1 MAQPSGG
8 LQADTLVLGAGIAGV
23 STALAL
29 ARAGVRVILAD
40 NGRPEAAASW
50 GNAGLLQ
57 AEAVE
62 PYAMPRAPGVL
73 LRMLLGRDN
82 AFDHDLRGL
91 LGGVGPL
98 LSYFRHSAPARHRA
112 TAQIY
117 AALVAEALPAHAEF
131 AAQAGV
137 SGLLR
142 TVGYLAVTRRP
153 GDFAA
158 MAAAAARTTARYG
171 VPAQPLTGA
180 DLARLEPALAGL
192 TGGAVHWTTPV
203 AIDDPGTLLAA
214 YADAFAALGGLRVV
228 ADARGLTAEGAGWAI
243 ATGAGRASARR
254 VVLALG
260 AASPGIAR
268 RFGHRFPLIA
278 KRGYHRH
285 FTASKALSRP
295 VLDADNG
302 LVLAPMRGGV
312 RLTTGAC
319 LRARPEPVPRQI
331 ARGQALAGALLG
343 CTLTPASDIWTGVR
357 PCMPDMLPVLGESAR
372 QPGLWFHFGHGHQG
386 LTLGPAT
393 AIRLARQMTD
403 VCAGDGID
411 RALAPARFG

>member
-1 MAQPSGG
+1 MN
-8 LQADTLVLGAGIAGV
+8 ADTLVLGAGIAGV

-29 ARAGVRVILAD
+29 VRAGVRVVLAD
-40 NGRPEAAASW
+40 NGGPEAAASY

-82 AFDHDLRGL
+82 AFDRDLRGL
-91 LGGVGPL
+91 FAGIGPL

-112 TAQIY
+112 ISQIY
-117 AALVAEALPAHAEF
+117 ASLAAEALPAHADF
-131 AAQAGV
+131 AAQAGA

-142 TVGYLAVTRRP
+142 PVGYLAVTRRP
-153 GDFAA
+153 GGFAA
-158 MAAAAARTTARYG
+158 MAAAAARITARYG
-171 VPAQPLTGA
+171 VPAQPLSGA
-180 DLARLEPALAGL
+180 DLARLEPALAGVA
-192 TGGAVHWTTPV
+192 GGAVHWTTPV
-203 AIDDPGTLLAA
+203 SVDDPGALVAA
-214 YADAFAALGGLRVV
+214 YASAFVALGGLRVS
-228 ADARGLTAEGAGWAI
+228 ADARGLMREGAGWAI
-243 ATGAGRASARR
+243 ATDAGPVTARR

-260 AASPGIAR
+260 AATPGIAR

-278 KRGYHRH
+278 KRGYHRQ
-285 FTASKALSRP
+285 FTAAKSLSRP

-302 LVLAPMRGGV
+302 IVLAPMRGGL

-319 LRARPEPVPRQI
+319 LRARPEALPRQI
-331 ARGQALAGALLG
+331 TRGHALAEALLG
-343 CTLTPASDIWTGVR
+343 CTLTPASGVWTGLR

-393 AIRLARQMTD
+393 ALRLVRQMT
-403 VCAGDGID
+403 AAAARDGID